1 MEKIEK
7 VFSRARIVLD
17 RILEDRRVEPYFYDI
32 VDSKGWNDGDI
43 LLLCDIPLTGDYMD
57 LANLER
63 DLSAFEYE
71 ENAMKSEYDVLVYKA
86 PSDIMVKV
94 RIRGGN
100 NGRI

>member
-1 MEKIEK
+1 MKKAEQ

-17 RILEDRRVEPYFYDI
+17 RILEDARAEPYFYDV
-32 VDSKGWNDGDI
+32 VDSKGWNEGDLI
-43 LLLCDIPLTGDYMD
+43 LLCDIPLSGNYMD

-71 ENAMKSEYDVLVYKA
+71 ENAMKDDYDVLVYKA

-100 NGRI
+100 DGRI